1 MESLYYLLLIPI
13 TFLGMVGNL
22 AATPWDAALQRLREG
37 NERFV
42 AGQATHPN
50 QTFERRQETA
60 NKGQK
65 PFATILACSDSR
77 VPVEVIFDQGVGDL
91 FVVKVAGNVADV
103 NEIATVEYGTE
114 HLGTPVLVVLGH
126 TKCGA
131 VTAVASG
138 AQLEGHLPKLADKIK
153 PAFEKVQKEH
163 SDKHDVVDLTIKEN
177 VFQTMSDI
185 ISKSKII
192 GHLIEEK
199 KLGVVGAIYDVETG
213 KIEWLGSHP
222 DEMKLVEKSKHSE
235 ELHPSKESFFTSK
248 NFSFMGI
255 FVVIVSLIATI
266 LVSILS
272 KRKS

>member
-1 MESLYYLLLIPI
+1 MKRKIYLLIAV
-13 TFLGMVGNL
+13 TFLGMVDNIN
-22 AATPWDAALQRLREG
+22 ANPWEISLQRLREG

-103 NEIATVEYGTE
+103 DEIATIEYGTE
-114 HLGTPVLVVLGH
+114 HLGTPVLIVLGH

-138 AQLEGHLPKLADKIK
+138 AHLEGHLPKLADKIK
-153 PAFEKVQKEH
+153 PAFQKVQKEH
-163 SDKHDVVDLTIKEN
+163 SDKHNLVNLTIKEN
-177 VFQTMSDI
+177 VFQTISDI

-199 KLGVVGAIYDVETG
+199 KLQVVGAIYDIETG
-213 KIEWLGSHP
+213 RIEWLGNHP
-222 DEMKLVEKSKHSE
+222 DEKKLIESSKHI
-235 ELHPSKESFFTSK
+235 KENQSDAKNFFTSK
-248 NFSFMGI
+248 NFIFMGI
-255 FVVIVSLIATI
+255 FIVIVSLLATI
-266 LVSILS
+266 IVFILS
-272 KRKS
+272 KRKP